1 MSAKDIIHDSVKNA
15 LIKDGWTITA
25 DPFTIRYEDA
35 TVFADLAAERAIAA
49 EKAGNKIIVEIK
61 SFSSPSPLH
70 DLKIALGQYQIYLP
84 FLHELN
90 IDHKLYLAISD
101 LTYDSLFQRKSVEL
115 LVEWYKLSL
124 FVVNLASEE
133 IIEWIN

>member
-1 MSAKDIIHDSVKNA
+1 
-15 LIKDGWTITA
+15 
-25 DPFTIRYEDA
+25 
-35 TVFADLAAERAIAA
+35 
-49 EKAGNKIIVEIK
+49 
-61 SFSSPSPLH
+61 
-70 DLKIALGQYQIYLP
+70 
-84 FLHELN
+84 LHELN

>member
-1 MSAKDIIHDSVKNA
+1 MSAKDVIHDAVKIA

-35 TVFADLAAERAIAA
+35 TVFAELAAERPIAA

-61 SFSSPSPLH
+61 SFSSPSPMH

-84 FLHELN
+84 FLHELD

-101 LTYDSLFQRKSVEL
+101 LTYESLFQRKSVEL
-115 LVEWYKLSL
+115 LVEWYQLPL
-124 FVVNLASEE
+124 FVVNIASEE

>member
-101 LTYDSLFQRKSVEL
+101 LTYDTLFQRKSVEL